1 MKLKRKLLL
10 TSATVLVAATPVV
23 AVVSCGNENKIN
35 NNINDAINGQDTVI
49 GISSND
55 LIVTGK
61 DGTGTFKFNVS
72 PNQKKHLIDAK
83 ATYEYFVKYY
93 KDGGDFKPL
102 NTMPTENIND
112 KPVLP
117 KGLSVE
123 DEIRVKVKVNKPGF
137 VVKGTG
143 VYTKKITSGKGGLK
157 INWYEPATSTTNA
170 DTMVS
175 VVGDTMTVNLDKDI
189 KTNELV
195 FKMAK
200 ELGYLF
206 SDDATRFVAKQ
217 SDNEKNP
224 IILKDIV
231 ESLEKAKTKG
241 IKKIVVKSPG
251 DVDSTLDLDNMQNML
266 SSNGKLNITNL
277 IAKGLKFMTP
287 FKDAPLDDKTMA
299 LESVFTSAGDGI
311 KFASAYGSVAIPIK
325 DKLLTMIGGMR
336 SDDKALGFIPTL
348 AIGYGNIFQW
358 LVKTNNFT
366 KWSNENRIRKM
377 EVTVLPN
384 VFMAT
389 LFRTNPNN

>member
-10 TSATVLVAATPVV
+10 TSSILLVATTPVV
-23 AVVSCGNENKIN
+23 AVISCGDSNKVN
-35 NNINDAINGQDTVI
+35 NNINDAINAQDTVI
-49 GISSND
+49 GLSSND

-61 DGTGTFKFNVS
+61 DGSGTFKFDVS
-72 PNQKKHLIDAK
+72 PNQKKQLIDAK

-93 KDGGDFKPL
+93 KDGGDFQPL
-102 NTMPTENIND
+102 NTKPSTDIND
-112 KPVLP
+112 KPILK

-123 DEIRVKVKVNKPGF
+123 DEIMVKVKVNKPGF
-137 VVKGTG
+137 VLKENGI
-143 VYTKKITSGKGGLK
+143 YTKKITSSKGGLK
-157 INWYEPATSTTNA
+157 INWYEPAISTVNA
-170 DTMVS
+170 DSMVS
-175 VVGDTMTVNLDKDI
+175 VVGDTMTINLDKDV

-206 SDDATRFVAKQ
+206 SDNPKRFVAKQ
-217 SDNEKNP
+217 SDNETNP
-224 IILKDIV
+224 ITLKDIV

-251 DVDSTLDLDNMQNML
+251 DADSTLNLDNMDDKLEKNVR
-266 SSNGKLNITNL
+266 LNITNL
-277 IAKGLKFMTP
+277 INEGLKFILP
-287 FKDAPLDDKTMA
+287 FKDAPLDDSKPA
-299 LESVFTSAGDGI
+299 PESVFTSGGDGF
-311 KFASAYGSVAIPIK
+311 KFATAYGSVAIPIK

-336 SDDKALGFIPTL
+336 NKTDALSFIPTL

-358 LVKTNNFT
+358 LIGTNNFI
-366 KWSNENRIRKM
+366 KWSNENRIRKT
-377 EVTVLPN
+377 EIDVLPS